1 MNNCI
6 KSISKVYL
14 ILLIPL
20 VSLLIINNIV
30 VFAQEQQGQQQQQN
44 VNIASYKDD
53 SSFFSFF
60 EKIKNPNS
68 IVSENVKESPVI
80 NKQNGSLNQDIKVL
94 MLANIPELKE
104 IVMDVKE
111 SIADGEIEEALIDV
125 TDIQN
130 EFLLLQN
137 KTTFTEDFQKIKDDI
152 SNRDFAKALD
162 DITDIQKKIIKIE
175 TEIFKAQISNPIL
188 TNKTS

>member
-1 MNNCI
+1 
-6 KSISKVYL
+6 
-14 ILLIPL
+14 
-20 VSLLIINNIV
+20 
-30 VFAQEQQGQQQQQN
+30 
-44 VNIASYKDD
+44 
-53 SSFFSFF
+53 
-60 EKIKNPNS
+60 
-68 IVSENVKESPVI
+68 
-80 NKQNGSLNQDIKVL
+80 

-111 SIADGEIEEALIDV
+111 SIADGETEEALIDV